1 MKIKVNPNM
10 RIHYTLL
17 MLTLMTSVVFAAP
30 PGPPGDKPR
39 PTPVRAEAVKV
50 ISLTKTVSA
59 VGSLRADETVVIKSE
74 IEGRLLRIHFN
85 EGQTVAKGAKL
96 VSLDPAEAQ
105 AQLAASSSEVR
116 MAQLTFDRL
125 TELFGKGLSS
135 RQEMDQSQARLDQ
148 AKAKETLDKVRLDKT
163 VITAP
168 FDGVMGLR
176 QVSPG
181 ALVDKN
187 QAIATLEKINPIQVE
202 FQVPEVHI
210 AKLRSG
216 QNITLTVD
224 ARVGKTYSGRIY
236 ALDTAVDAATRSIT
250 VRAHLSNARTELRP
264 GMFARVALPLG
275 ERADALAVPEQAI
288 VPKGQD
294 MFVFKVID
302 GKAMR
307 TPVQLGQRRDGQVEV
322 LDGVNAGD
330 LVVTDGM
337 KLFGDGMP
345 VMVQG
350 AEKPAGKK

>member
-1 MKIKVNPNM
+1 M
-10 RIHYTLL
+10 RIHYSALILVFVTGI
-17 MLTLMTSVVFAAP
+17 SFAAP
-30 PGPPGDKPR
+30 PWPQGDKPP
-39 PTPVRAEAVKV
+39 PTPVRAQAVRTV
-50 ISLTKTVSA
+50 SLTKSVTA
-59 VGSLRADETVVIKSE
+59 VGSLRADETVVMKSE
-74 IEGRLLRIHFN
+74 IEGRILQIHFT
-85 EGQTVAKGAKL
+85 EGQTVKKGAKL
-96 VSLDPAEAQ
+96 VSLDPAETQ
-105 AQLAASSSEVR
+105 AQLASSSSEVR
-116 MAQLTFDRL
+116 IAQLTFDRL

-135 RQEMDQSQARLDQ
+135 RQDLDQAQARLDQ
-148 AKAKETLDKVRLDKT
+148 AKAKETLDKVRFDKT

-168 FDGVMGLR
+168 FDGMMGLR

-210 AKLRSG
+210 AKLRPG
-216 QNITLTVD
+216 QDITLTVD

-236 ALDTAVDAATRSIT
+236 ALDTAVEAATRSIN
-250 VRAHLSNARTELRP
+250 VRARLSNTKGELRP

-275 ERADALAVPEQAI
+275 ERADALVVPEQAI

-294 MFVFKVID
+294 MFVFKVVD

-307 TPVQLGQRRDGQVEV
+307 TPVQLGQRRNGEVEV
-322 LDGVNAGD
+322 VDGVKAGD
-330 LVVTDGM
+330 IVVTDGM

-350 AEKPAGKK
+350 PIKPAGKK

>member
-1 MKIKVNPNM
+1 
-10 RIHYTLL
+10 
-17 MLTLMTSVVFAAP
+17 MTGITFAAP
-30 PGPPGDKPR
+30 PGPPGDKLP
-39 PTPVRAEAVKV
+39 PTPVRAQPVKT
-50 ISLTKTVSA
+50 ISLAKTVTA

-74 IEGRLLRIHFN
+74 IEGRLLHVHFT
-85 EGQTVAKGAKL
+85 EGQTVKKGAKL

-105 AQLAASSSEVR
+105 AQLAASRSEVHI
-116 MAQLTFDRL
+116 AQLTFDRL
-125 TELFGKGLSS
+125 IELSGKGIASP
-135 RQEMDQSQARLDQ
+135 QEVDQAQARLEQ

-163 VITAP
+163 MITAP
-168 FDGVMGLR
+168 FDGTMGLR

-202 FQVPEVHI
+202 FQVPELHI
-210 AKLRSG
+210 AKLRPG

-236 ALDTAVDAATRSIT
+236 AVDTAVNAATRSIT
-250 VRAHLSNARTELRP
+250 VRAHLSNAKIELRP

-275 ERADALAVPEQAI
+275 EQAEALVVPEQAI

-307 TPVQLGQRRDGQVEV
+307 TPVQLGQRRNGEVEV
-322 LDGVNAGD
+322 VDGVKTGD
-330 LVVTDGM
+330 IVVTDGM

-345 VMVQG
+345 VIVQG
-350 AEKPAGKK
+350 ADKPVGKK